1 MSDDTGRRSVGGRS
15 VESSFLRPTRDQL
28 LTLVVTSP
36 VVVGLGGWPALT
48 SWVGGALCA
57 ALPQAWFGWRMARAA
72 RSSAAAAARQGLA
85 AEGGKFFLSAVS
97 FALVFAIVRPPVPGL
112 VFLGFA
118 ILWLVQIISAAR
130 IALRPQGR

>member
-1 MSDDTGRRSVGGRS
+1 MSDDTGQGLVGGRS
-15 VESSFLRPTRDQL
+15 LDSSFLRPTRDQL
-28 LTLVVTSP
+28 LVLVVTGP
-36 VVVGLGGWPALT
+36 IVIGLGGPSALT
-48 SWVGGALCA
+48 SWVSGALCA

-72 RSSAAAAARQGLA
+72 RSSAAVAARQGLA

-97 FALVFAIVRPPVPGL
+97 FALVFAIAKPASPGL

-130 IALRPQGR
+130 LALQPQGR